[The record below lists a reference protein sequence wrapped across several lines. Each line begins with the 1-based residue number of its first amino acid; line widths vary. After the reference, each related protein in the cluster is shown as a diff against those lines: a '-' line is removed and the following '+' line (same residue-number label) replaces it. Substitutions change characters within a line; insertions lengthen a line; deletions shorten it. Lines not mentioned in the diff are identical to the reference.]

1 MKVKIV
7 NPENAKGMLDP
18 HTRHSPFIDQMT
30 GATVEV
36 AEVPDDVHWTR
47 RLLAGE
53 IELVTEST
61 QPTGREPIAPLTTR

>member
-18 HTRHSPFIDQMT
+18 HTRRSPFIDQMT
-30 GATVEV
+30 GELIAV
-36 AEVPDDVHWTR
+36 AEVPDNVHWTR

-53 IELVTEST
+53 IVLVTEST
-61 QPTGREPIAPLTTR
+61 QPTGREPVAPLTTR